1 MVVLAWVTA
10 IFQKEESP
18 VAFVAS
24 NNNSR
29 FIILSMITRKSVSIF
44 ESHDLMQPTLSLKR
58 VLSDLALL
66 INISLYSGFGFM
78 RLALPKLQ
86 YIIKPKSWVVLLYCS
101 FCNTPSIRSASLY
114 RTVSPVCSYR
124 YNRVPG

>member
-10 IFQKEESP
+10 IFQNEESP
-18 VAFVAS
+18 LAFVLS

-29 FIILSMITRKSVSIF
+29 FIILSMITRKSDASF
-44 ESHDLMQPTLSLKR
+44 ESHDLIQPTRSLNR

-66 INISLYSGFGFM
+66 SKISLYSGFGFI

-86 YIIKPKSWVVLLYCS
+86 NIIKPRSWVLLLYCS
-101 FCNTPSIRSASLY
+101 FCKTPSIRSAS
-114 RTVSPVCSYR
+114 
-124 YNRVPG
+124 